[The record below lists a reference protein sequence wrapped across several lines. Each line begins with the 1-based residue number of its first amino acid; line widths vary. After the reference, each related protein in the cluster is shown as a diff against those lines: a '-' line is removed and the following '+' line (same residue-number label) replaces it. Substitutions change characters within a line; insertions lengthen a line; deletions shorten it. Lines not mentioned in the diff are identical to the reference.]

1 MTAARVSDAATS
13 DTYELGIVRLK
24 LLAASATTNGAFA
37 FGEFSGREGP
47 WTVPHIHEKSEESF
61 YVLDGSFTFTLGQD
75 EVEAGPGSFILVP
88 RGTRHLMRAGADG
101 GRFLILWT
109 PGGLEQMFVE
119 LSKLPADSLR
129 DPRVRKMLSSRFDST
144 PVEG

>member
-1 MTAARVSDAATS
+1 
-13 DTYELGIVRLK
+13 
-24 LLAASATTNGAFA
+24 
-37 FGEFSGREGP
+37 
-47 WTVPHIHEKSEESF
+47 
-61 YVLDGSFTFTLGQD
+61 
-75 EVEAGPGSFILVP
+75 
-88 RGTRHLMRAGADG
+88 MRAGADG

-144 PVEG
+144 PVVG